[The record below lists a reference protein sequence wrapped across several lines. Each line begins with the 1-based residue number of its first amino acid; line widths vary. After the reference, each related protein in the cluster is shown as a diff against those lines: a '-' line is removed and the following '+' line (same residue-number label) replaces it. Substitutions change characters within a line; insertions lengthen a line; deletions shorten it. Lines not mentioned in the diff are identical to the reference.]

1 MKSPLHVL
9 YLEDDPNDAALVL
22 STLKTEGIVCEAK
35 RVETRED
42 FIAAIEHGGFDI
54 IFSDFALP
62 TFDGIAAL
70 EITQKQCP
78 DVPFILVSGTLG
90 EDLAIESLKSGATD
104 YVLKQRLS
112 RLTPAVRRAMRDVE
126 AITDRKQL
134 EAQFIEAQKM
144 EVLGQLAG
152 GIAHDFNNLLA
163 VIMGNSELL
172 MVKLPPND
180 PLRKE
185 VEEIGHAADRAAG
198 LTRQLLA
205 FSRKQTVQ
213 PIVLDLNEVVAG
225 MDKMLRRLIDENV
238 ELRIMA
244 GKDLGRIK
252 ADSGHVGQVLMNLA
266 VNARDAMAKG
276 GHLSIETS
284 NATLDEDYGRTHPGV
299 TPGNYV
305 MLAVR
310 DTGSGMAEE
319 VKAHLFEPFFTT
331 KPKGKGTGLGLAT
344 CQTIVKQCGG
354 HIDVYSKLGKGTI
367 FKIYFPRVELDLKT
381 PTFPLAK
388 GTAMPRGTETILFVE
403 DEPAVRQLACGI
415 LVTLGYNVLRA
426 TNGQEGLDLAR
437 KQEGEPIRL
446 VVTDVIMPQMGGKV
460 MADWLKATYPDLK
473 VLFTSGYTD
482 DALAEHG
489 ILEPGIQFL
498 PKPYTLAALAGKV
511 REVLDSESAP
521 HPAVT
526 NDVTPAAHVFA
537 IP

>member
-35 RVETRED
+35 RVETRDD
-42 FIAAIEHGGFDI
+42 FIAAIEHDGFDI
-54 IFSDFALP
+54 ILSDFALP

-70 EITQKQCP
+70 KLAQKQCP

-126 AITDRKQL
+126 AVIDRKRL

-144 EVLGQLAG
+144 EVIGQLAG

-163 VIMGNSELL
+163 VIMGNGELL

-198 LTRQLLA
+198 LTRQLLT

-213 PIVLDLNEVVAG
+213 PVILDLNDVVAG
-225 MDKMLRRLIDENV
+225 MEKMLRRLIDENV
-238 ELRIMA
+238 ELQIVP
-244 GKDLGRIK
+244 GKDLGRVK
-252 ADSGHVGQVLMNLA
+252 VDSGYVGQVLMNLA
-266 VNARDAMAKG
+266 VNARDAMSKG
-276 GHLSIETS
+276 GRLTIET
-284 NATLDEDYGRTHPGV
+284 NNVTLDENYGRAHADV

-305 MLAVR
+305 ALTVS
-310 DTGSGMAEE
+310 DTGSGMTDE
-319 VKAHLFEPFFTT
+319 VRAHLFEAFFTT

-344 CQTIVKQCGG
+344 CQTIIKQCGG

-367 FKIYFPRVELDLKT
+367 FKIYFPRVEQALQAPAL
-381 PTFPLAK
+381 PLAK
-388 GTAMPRGTETILFVE
+388 GVAMPRGTETILFVE

-415 LVTLGYNVLRA
+415 LVTLGYTVLRA
-426 TNGQEGLDLAR
+426 TNGQEGLDLAV
-437 KQEGEPIRL
+437 KHVGPPIRL

-460 MADWLKATYPDLK
+460 MAEWLKATYPDMK
-473 VLFTSGYTD
+473 VLYTSGYTD

-489 ILEPGIQFL
+489 VLEPGIQFL

-511 REVLDSESAP
+511 REVLDAP
-521 HPAVT
+521 QPKKQ
-526 NDVTPAAHVFA
+526 P
-537 IP
+537 